1 MTYRVEINDCL
12 TQFYRAQN
20 ALIESLGGSH
30 HLARTTMSGPQG
42 HWQVMELNWR
52 KLYNANP
59 IKENSN
65 SWKYLDFDSE
75 QHYTLFILKWS

>member
-12 TQFYRAQN
+12 SQFHRAHE
-20 ALIESLGGSH
+20 ALIESLGGSQ
-30 HLARTTMSGPQG
+30 HLTRTTMKGPHG
-42 HWQVMELNWR
+42 HWQIMELNWQ
-52 KLYNANP
+52 KLYNATP
-59 IKENSN
+59 VGENS